1 MTVILFGNCLMLFRI
16 LPMSMIGLAPWG
28 MYRTREGVRV
38 STSGITSSLLSQVVS
53 SPSSLNQFVT
63 DFNQLSADLKS
74 GNLSAA
80 QDDYVTLSEDALNGA
95 TASTATSSSS
105 GLTASLL
112 SEVASS
118 QGSSTSFSSE
128 LNQLGSDL
136 ANNNLTS
143 SQEDLLN
150 LDSTALNAAST
161 AGASSSA
168 DDAASTSTNQAQI
181 KEMVQTVVQAME
193 FGDST
198 AASSTMSQLASLSPS
213 SQGQS
218 LLQQDSA
225 SLSPGSSSS
234 SDSIGQLLDSVG
246 TSNSNSSASILSA
259 MA

>member
-1 MTVILFGNCLMLFRI
+1 M
-16 LPMSMIGLAPWG
+16 
-28 MYRTREGVRV
+28 
-38 STSGITSSLLSQVVS
+38 STSGITSSLLTQIVN
-53 SPSSLNQFVT
+53 SPSDLNQFVT
-63 DFNQLSADLKS
+63 DFNQMVGAVKS

-112 SEVASS
+112 TDVASS
-118 QGSSTSFSSE
+118 QGSSASFVSE

-136 ANNNLTS
+136 ANNDLTS

-161 AGASSSA
+161 AGSSSA
-168 DDAASTSTNQAQI
+168 STSGATSAGSTGTNQAQI
-181 KEMVQTVVQAME
+181 KEMVQTVVQAMD
-193 FGDST
+193 FGDSS

-213 SQGQS
+213 SQGAS

-225 SLSPGSSSS
+225 SLSSGSSSS
-234 SDSIGQLLDSVG
+234 SSSISQLLDGYGSF
-246 TSNSNSSASILSA
+246 NSNTSGSLLSLIA
-259 MA
+259 